1 MCLVERTVYRLV
13 ESKVYIQ
20 LFESITRI
28 KEQTNSDG
36 GKVLH
41 FVVREG
47 WLVYFQLNKKKAK
60 AEGKK
65 CHAKTMWSQ

>member
-41 FVVREG
+41 FVVREAFG
-47 WLVYFQLNKKKAK
+47 FFFF
-60 AEGKK
+60 G
-65 CHAKTMWSQ
+65 